1 MSGDLDALVE
11 QMLNPATRLVC
22 AVHDFDADESHA
34 ILEPLDSIELRSLA
48 VALAALVPD
57 DMALEVLLEWSRGEG
72 PISPRKAR
80 VNRQR
85 MVAEFAEFERSHRR
99 GAA

>member
-1 MSGDLDALVE
+1 MSDLDALVE
-11 QMLNPATRLVC
+11 QMLRPATRLVC
-22 AVHDFDADESHA
+22 AVQDFDQQESRA
-34 ILEPLDSIELRSLA
+34 ILEPLDAMELRALA

-57 DMALEVLLEWSRGEG
+57 DQALEVLLAWSRNEG

-80 VNRQR
+80 VNRDR
-85 MVAEFAEFERSHRR
+85 LVAEVAEFERNHSR